1 MDIENYFCHKTH
13 SRKNYVAISGT
24 ARKMITFCRSHKFII
39 YINYIWIALG
49 ATMAVFSAAMTQ
61 QSLSAPAPHLP
72 AENLTAALN
81 LAGAPRILRRVLG
94 FAIRYRWRF
103 AVAAGSSLAAT
114 LFNLAIPRLLGWSVD
129 QSLALLQHADGAAP
143 DAVLTR
149 LAYIGALL
157 VAVSAARGFAQ
168 MVAGYQS
175 QFIAQGVGRD
185 LRLQFFEKL
194 QRLGFSFHDRI
205 HSGDLITRGML
216 DLEGVR
222 GFIESALQAVVSL
235 TLLVVIGTIMLVL
248 QNPFMALLAMS
259 FVPFAAWR
267 AGRMGL
273 LLRLAWTRL
282 QEKMSVLTRVMEENL
297 QGMRVVRAF
306 AAKHFE
312 ISKFDEAG
320 DEALRLS
327 NRRIFIRSA
336 SMVFINSSYFLAMG
350 LVVWVGGREVQAH
363 RFTIGELTEFLT
375 LMTILQQPV
384 RQMGMIMNASARAV
398 SSGKR
403 LFEILDMV
411 PNIRDTAGAQPLQL
425 KEGVLRFENVS
436 FAFDGATNV
445 LEDISFTVRPGKT
458 LGIVGPSGAGKST
471 LAQLIPRFY
480 DVSAGRI
487 TIDGQDVREVTLDSL
502 RNAVG
507 LVQQDVFLFDDGIDD
522 NIAYADPEAEIHELI
537 DAARTAQIHDF
548 AASLPAAY
556 ATRIGERGMG
566 LSGGQRQR
574 LSIAR
579 GMVPDPAVVVFD
591 DATSAVDAA
600 TEHQLR
606 HALRAATGK
615 QSTIII
621 SHRLGSLLHADE
633 IIVLAAGRII
643 ERGTHERLITAG
655 GYYAALYRAQSQSV
669 AGEAA

>member
-1 MDIENYFCHKTH
+1 MNKD
-13 SRKNYVAISGT
+13 ADGL
-24 ARKMITFCRSHKFII
+24 A
-39 YINYIWIALG
+39 
-49 ATMAVFSAAMTQ
+49 
-61 QSLSAPAPHLP
+61 
-72 AENLTAALN
+72 AALN
-81 LAGAPRILRRVLG
+81 LTGAPKILGRILG
-94 FAIRYRWRF
+94 FALRYRWRF
-103 AVAAGSSLAAT
+103 ALAAFTSLSGT

-129 QSLALLQHADGAAP
+129 QAHNLLLHAAGP
-143 DAVLTR
+143 LSGAVLAR
-149 LAYIGALL
+149 LGDMGLLL
-157 VAVSAARGFAQ
+157 VAAAAGRGLSQ

-194 QRLGFSFHDRI
+194 QRLGFAFHDRV

-222 GFIESALQAVVSL
+222 GFIENALQAVLSL
-235 TLLVVIGTIMLVL
+235 GLLVVIGATMLFL
-248 QNPFMALLAMS
+248 QNPLMALLAMS

-273 LLRLAWTRL
+273 VLRLAWTRL

-306 AAKHFE
+306 AAKDFE
-312 ISKFDEAG
+312 ISKFDAAG

-327 NRRIFIRSA
+327 NQRIYIRSG
-336 SMVFINSSYFLAMG
+336 SMVFINFSYFLAMG
-350 LVVWVGGREVQAH
+350 LVVWVGGHEVQAH
-363 RFTIGELTEFLT
+363 KFTIGELTEFLT

-403 LFEILDMV
+403 LFEILDKL
-411 PNIRDTAGAQPLQL
+411 PNIRDREGAHELHVTE
-425 KEGVLRFENVS
+425 KVLRFEDVS
-436 FAFDGATNV
+436 FSYDGVTPA
-445 LEDISFTVRPGKT
+445 LENLSFTVRPGQT

-471 LAQLIPRFY
+471 IAQLIPRFY
-480 DVSAGRI
+480 DVSGGRI
-487 TIDGQDVREVTLDSL
+487 TIDGQDVREVTLESL

-507 LVQQDVFLFDDGIDD
+507 LIQQDVFLFDDGMDS

-537 DAARTAQIHDF
+537 DAARTAQIHEF
-548 AASLPAAY
+548 AASLPAGY
-556 ATRIGERGMG
+556 STRIGERGMG

-579 GMVPDPAVVVFD
+579 GMVPDPAVLVFD

-600 TEHQLR
+600 TEHQVR
-606 HALRAATGK
+606 HALRAATGE

-621 SHRLGSLLHADE
+621 SHRLGSLLHSDE
-633 IIVLAAGRII
+633 IIVLNAGRII
-643 ERGTHERLITAG
+643 ERGTHASLLAAD
-655 GYYAALYRAQSQSV
+655 GYYAALYRAQSQSTP
-669 AGEAA
+669 AGAAA

>member
-1 MDIENYFCHKTH
+1 MNKD
-13 SRKNYVAISGT
+13 ADGL
-24 ARKMITFCRSHKFII
+24 A
-39 YINYIWIALG
+39 A
-49 ATMAVFSAAMTQ
+49 AV
-61 QSLSAPAPHLP
+61 
-72 AENLTAALN
+72 NLT
-81 LAGAPRILRRVLG
+81 GAPKILGRILG
-94 FAIRYRWRF
+94 FALRYRWRF
-103 AVAAGSSLAAT
+103 ALAAFTSLAGT

-129 QSLALLQHADGAAP
+129 QAHNLLLHAAGP
-143 DAVLTR
+143 LSGAVLAR
-149 LAYIGALL
+149 LGDMGLLL
-157 VAVSAARGFAQ
+157 VAAAAGRGLSQ

-194 QRLGFSFHDRI
+194 QRLGFAFHDRV

-222 GFIESALQAVVSL
+222 GFIENALQAVLSL
-235 TLLVVIGTIMLVL
+235 GLLVVIGATMLFL
-248 QNPFMALLAMS
+248 QNPLMALLAMS

-273 LLRLAWTRL
+273 VLRLAWTRL

-306 AAKHFE
+306 AAKDFE
-312 ISKFDEAG
+312 ISKFDAAG

-327 NRRIFIRSA
+327 NQRIYIRSG
-336 SMVFINSSYFLAMG
+336 SMVFINFSYFLAMG
-350 LVVWVGGREVQAH
+350 LVVWVGGYEVQAH
-363 RFTIGELTEFLT
+363 KFTIGELTEFLT

-403 LFEILDMV
+403 LFEILDKV
-411 PNIRDTAGAQPLQL
+411 PNIRDREGAHELHVTE
-425 KEGVLRFENVS
+425 KVLRFEDVS
-436 FAFDGATNV
+436 FSYDGVTPA
-445 LEDISFTVRPGKT
+445 LENLSFTVRPGQT

-471 LAQLIPRFY
+471 IAQLIPRFY
-480 DVSAGRI
+480 DVSGGRI
-487 TIDGQDVREVTLDSL
+487 TIDGQDVREVTLESL

-507 LVQQDVFLFDDGIDD
+507 LIQQDVFLFDDGMDS
-522 NIAYADPEAEIHELI
+522 NIAYADPDAEIHELI
-537 DAARTAQIHDF
+537 DAARTAQIHEF
-548 AASLPAAY
+548 AASLPAGY
-556 ATRIGERGMG
+556 STRIGERGMG

-579 GMVPDPAVVVFD
+579 GMVPDPAVLVFD

-600 TEHQLR
+600 TEHQVR
-606 HALRAATGK
+606 HALRAATGE

-633 IIVLAAGRII
+633 IIVLNAGRII
-643 ERGTHERLITAG
+643 ERGTHASLLAAD
-655 GYYAALYRAQSQSV
+655 GYYAALYRAQSQSTP
-669 AGEAA
+669 AGAAA

>member
-1 MDIENYFCHKTH
+1 MIAQINAAQVDGIP
-13 SRKNYVAISGT
+13 
-24 ARKMITFCRSHKFII
+24 AR
-39 YINYIWIALG
+39 
-49 ATMAVFSAAMTQ
+49 
-61 QSLSAPAPHLP
+61 
-72 AENLTAALN
+72 NLTTALN
-81 LAGAPRILRRVLG
+81 LAGAPRILGRVLG
-94 FAIRYRWRF
+94 FALHYRWRF
-103 AVAAGSSLAAT
+103 AVAGLTSLAAT
-114 LFNLAIPRLLGWSVD
+114 MFNLAIPRLLGWAVD
-129 QSLALLQHADGAAP
+129 QAHALLQHAAGTP
-143 DAVLTR
+143 QGAVLTR
-149 LAYIGALL
+149 LVTIGLLL
-157 VAVSAARGFAQ
+157 VAAAAARGFAQ

-175 QFIAQGVGRD
+175 QYIAQAVGRD
-185 LRLQFFEKL
+185 LRLRFFEKL

-222 GFIESALQAVVSL
+222 GFIENALQACLSL
-235 TLLVVIGTIMLVL
+235 LLLVVIGSTMLVL
-248 QNPFMALLAMS
+248 QNPLMALLAMS

-273 LLRLAWTRL
+273 LLRLAWTKL

-306 AAKHFE
+306 ASKTFE
-312 ISKFDEAG
+312 IGKFDEAG

-327 NRRIFIRSA
+327 NRRIFIRSGA
-336 SMVFINSSYFLAMG
+336 MVFINSSYFIAMG

-411 PNIRDTAGAQPLQL
+411 PNIRDRDGAQALQL
-425 KEGVLRFENVS
+425 REGVLRFENVS
-436 FAFDGATNV
+436 FAFDGSTPV
-445 LEDISFTVRPGKT
+445 LENISFTVRPGQT

-471 LAQLIPRFY
+471 IAQLIPRFY

-487 TIDGQDVREVTLDSL
+487 TIDDQDVREVTLDSL

-507 LVQQDVFLFDDGIDD
+507 LVQQDVFLFDDGIDS
-522 NIAYADPEAEIHELI
+522 NIAYADPEAEVHELI

-633 IIVLAAGRII
+633 IIVLDAGRII
-643 ERGTHERLITAG
+643 ERGTHERLIAAD
-655 GYYAALYRAQSQSV
+655 GYYAALFRAQSQNV
-669 AGEAA
+669 AAGEAA

>member
-1 MDIENYFCHKTH
+1 MNKD
-13 SRKNYVAISGT
+13 ADGL
-24 ARKMITFCRSHKFII
+24 A
-39 YINYIWIALG
+39 A
-49 ATMAVFSAAMTQ
+49 AV
-61 QSLSAPAPHLP
+61 
-72 AENLTAALN
+72 NLT
-81 LAGAPRILRRVLG
+81 GAPKILGRILG
-94 FAIRYRWRF
+94 FALRYRWRF
-103 AVAAGSSLAAT
+103 ALAAFTSLAGT

-129 QSLALLQHADGAAP
+129 QAHNLLLHAAGP
-143 DAVLTR
+143 LSGAVLAR
-149 LAYIGALL
+149 LGDMGLLL
-157 VAVSAARGFAQ
+157 VAAAAGRGLSQ

-194 QRLGFSFHDRI
+194 QRLGFAFHDRV

-222 GFIESALQAVVSL
+222 GFIENALQAVLSL
-235 TLLVVIGTIMLVL
+235 GLLVVIGATMLFL
-248 QNPFMALLAMS
+248 QNPLMALLAMS

-273 LLRLAWTRL
+273 VLRLAWTRL

-306 AAKHFE
+306 AAKDFE
-312 ISKFDEAG
+312 ISKFDAAG

-327 NRRIFIRSA
+327 NQRIYIRSG
-336 SMVFINSSYFLAMG
+336 SMVFINFSYFLAMG
-350 LVVWVGGREVQAH
+350 LVVWVGGYEVQAH
-363 RFTIGELTEFLT
+363 KFTIGELTEFLT

-403 LFEILDMV
+403 LFEILDKV
-411 PNIRDTAGAQPLQL
+411 PNIRDREGAHELHVTE
-425 KEGVLRFENVS
+425 KILRFEDVS
-436 FAFDGATNV
+436 FSYDGVTPA
-445 LEDISFTVRPGKT
+445 LENLSFTVRPGQT

-471 LAQLIPRFY
+471 IAQLIPRFY
-480 DVSAGRI
+480 DVSGGRI
-487 TIDGQDVREVTLDSL
+487 TIDGQDVREVTLESL

-507 LVQQDVFLFDDGIDD
+507 LIQQDVFLFDDGMDS

-537 DAARTAQIHDF
+537 DAARTAQIHEF
-548 AASLPAAY
+548 AASLPAGY
-556 ATRIGERGMG
+556 STRIGERGMG

-579 GMVPDPAVVVFD
+579 GMVPDPAVLVFD

-600 TEHQLR
+600 TEHQVR
-606 HALRAATGK
+606 HALRAATGE

-633 IIVLAAGRII
+633 IIVLNAGRII
-643 ERGTHERLITAG
+643 ERGTHASLLAAD
-655 GYYAALYRAQSQSV
+655 GYYAALYRAQSQSTP
-669 AGEAA
+669 AGAAA

>member
-1 MDIENYFCHKTH
+1 MAMSVQTNTDRVQDTSTRNL
-13 SRKNYVAISGT
+13 
-24 ARKMITFCRSHKFII
+24 
-39 YINYIWIALG
+39 IA
-49 ATMAVFSAAMTQ
+49 
-61 QSLSAPAPHLP
+61 
-72 AENLTAALN
+72 ELN
-81 LAGAPRILRRVLG
+81 LAGAPRILGRVLG
-94 FAIRYRWRF
+94 FALRYRWRF
-103 AVAAGSSLAAT
+103 VVAGGSSLAAA

-129 QSLALLQHADGAAP
+129 QAHALLQHEAAP
-143 DAVLTR
+143 QRAVLAL
-149 LAYIGALL
+149 LAHIGLLL
-157 VAVSAARGFAQ
+157 VAAAGARGFAQ

-175 QFIAQGVGRD
+175 QYIAQAVGRD
-185 LRLQFFEKL
+185 LRLLFFEKL

-222 GFIESALQAVVSL
+222 GFIESALQACLSL
-235 TLLVVIGTIMLVL
+235 LLLVLIGTIMLVL
-248 QNPFMALLAMS
+248 QNPLMALLAMS

-273 LLRLAWTRL
+273 MLRLAWTRL
-282 QEKMSVLTRVMEENL
+282 QEKMSMLTRVMEENL

-306 AAKHFE
+306 AAKIFE
-312 ISKFDEAG
+312 IGKFDEAG

-327 NRRIFIRSA
+327 NRRIFIRSGA
-336 SMVFINSSYFLAMG
+336 MVFINSSYFLAMG
-350 LVVWVGGREVQAH
+350 LVVWVGGHEVQAH
-363 RFTIGELTEFLT
+363 RFTVGELTEFLT

-411 PNIRDTAGAQPLQL
+411 PNIRNRDGAKPLQV

-436 FAFDGATNV
+436 FAFDGTRNV
-445 LEDISFTVRPGKT
+445 LENISFTVRPGKT

-471 LAQLIPRFY
+471 IAQLIPRFY

-507 LVQQDVFLFDDGIDD
+507 LVQQDVFLFDDGIDS

-537 DAARTAQIHDF
+537 NAARTAQIHDF
-548 AASLPAAY
+548 ASSLPAAY

-606 HALRAATGK
+606 HALRAATGG

-633 IIVLAAGRII
+633 IIVLDAGRII
-643 ERGTHERLITAG
+643 ERGTHERLIAAG
-655 GYYAALYRAQSQSV
+655 GYYAALFHAQSQSTV

>member
-1 MDIENYFCHKTH
+1 
-13 SRKNYVAISGT
+13 
-24 ARKMITFCRSHKFII
+24 
-39 YINYIWIALG
+39 
-49 ATMAVFSAAMTQ
+49 MTQ
-61 QSLSAPAPHLP
+61 QSLSDPAPPLLAANLP

-81 LAGAPRILRRVLG
+81 LAGAPRILGRVLG
-94 FAIRYRWRF
+94 FAIHYRWRF
-103 AVAAGSSLAAT
+103 AVAAGTSLAAT

-129 QSLALLQHADGAAP
+129 QSLTLLHHADGTP
-143 DAVLTR
+143 QGAVLTR

-157 VAVSAARGFAQ
+157 VAVAAARGFAQ

-175 QFIAQGVGRD
+175 QYIAQGVGRD
-185 LRLQFFEKL
+185 LRLLFFEKL

-235 TLLVVIGTIMLVL
+235 VLLVVIGTVMLVL
-248 QNPFMALLAMS
+248 QNPLMALLAMS
-259 FVPFAAWR
+259 FVPFAVWR

-411 PNIRDTAGAQPLQL
+411 PNIRDSAGAQPLRL
-425 KEGVLRFENVS
+425 NEGVLRFENVS
-436 FAFDGATNV
+436 FSFDGSSDGGNNV

>member
-1 MDIENYFCHKTH
+1 
-13 SRKNYVAISGT
+13 
-24 ARKMITFCRSHKFII
+24 
-39 YINYIWIALG
+39 
-49 ATMAVFSAAMTQ
+49 
-61 QSLSAPAPHLP
+61 
-72 AENLTAALN
+72 
-81 LAGAPRILRRVLG
+81 
-94 FAIRYRWRF
+94 
-103 AVAAGSSLAAT
+103 
-114 LFNLAIPRLLGWSVD
+114 
-129 QSLALLQHADGAAP
+129 
-143 DAVLTR
+143 
-149 LAYIGALL
+149 
-157 VAVSAARGFAQ
+157 
-168 MVAGYQS
+168 
-175 QFIAQGVGRD
+175 
-185 LRLQFFEKL
+185 
-194 QRLGFSFHDRI
+194 
-205 HSGDLITRGML
+205 
-216 DLEGVR
+216 
-222 GFIESALQAVVSL
+222 
-235 TLLVVIGTIMLVL
+235 
-248 QNPFMALLAMS
+248 
-259 FVPFAAWR
+259 
-267 AGRMGL
+267 
-273 LLRLAWTRL
+273 
-282 QEKMSVLTRVMEENL
+282 
-297 QGMRVVRAF
+297 
-306 AAKHFE
+306 
-312 ISKFDEAG
+312 
-320 DEALRLS
+320 
-327 NRRIFIRSA
+327 
-336 SMVFINSSYFLAMG
+336 MVFINSSYFLAMG

-363 RFTIGELTEFLT
+363 RFSIGELTEFLT

-411 PNIRDTAGAQPLQL
+411 PNIRDSDSAQPLQL

-436 FAFDGATNV
+436 FAFDGSNNV

-471 LAQLIPRFY
+471 IAQLIPRFY

-487 TIDGQDVREVTLDSL
+487 TIDGQDVREVTLETL

-507 LVQQDVFLFDDGIDD
+507 LVQQDVFLFDDGIDS

-606 HALRAATGK
+606 HALRAATGE

-633 IIVLAAGRII
+633 IIVLNAGRII
-643 ERGTHERLITAG
+643 ERGTHERLIADG
-655 GYYAALYRAQSQSV
+655 GYYAALYNAQSQSV
-669 AGEAA
+669 AAGEAA